1 MKNEAAINSI
11 EFREYVEQSESG
23 YVLVTHGRYPFI
35 VQRGMGVRREGM
47 GPLLPQDLG
56 NILLILPF

>member
-23 YVLVTHGRYPFI
+23 YVLVKYGRYQFI

-47 GPLLPQDLG
+47 GPLQSQDFG